1 MQTYD
6 IDMCFRESLFRQLCA
21 VNWILD
27 AMSQDVFP
35 PVVVPITN
43 CWNIKYV
50 VMNEVRGILN
60 TCRLQDFPK
69 SCFSMYTT
77 YIVLQLCGRTIITVK

>member
-1 MQTYD
+1 MFSFEIYDQTQKYTQY
-6 IDMCFRESLFRQLCA
+6 IHAILFFRESLFRQLCA
-21 VNWILD
+21 LNWILD

-50 VMNEVRGILN
+50 
-60 TCRLQDFPK
+60 F
-69 SCFSMYTT
+69 
-77 YIVLQLCGRTIITVK
+77 